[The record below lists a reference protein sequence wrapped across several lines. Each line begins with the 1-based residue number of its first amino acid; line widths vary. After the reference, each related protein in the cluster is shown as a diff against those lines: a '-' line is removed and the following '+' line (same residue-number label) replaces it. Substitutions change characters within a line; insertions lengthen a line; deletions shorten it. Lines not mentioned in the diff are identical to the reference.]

1 MHFPISQ
8 LNTIFNTSKLIK
20 GIISIWG
27 DFGIG
32 KTTLALQSA
41 INTAKFNKI
50 IYIYTKPDFPYK
62 KIGKLIVDDT
72 SNVLDNI
79 LFILTPDFLDLNK
92 IVLNLEFLILYY
104 LREQNI
110 ALKLIIIDSITDLYR
125 LELNREKKEKNVTL
139 NYQLNQQL
147 ANLFY
152 INEKYAI
159 EVLVINELSTRDSK
173 DYIKEVQSGGKVMD
187 YWIDYSIKI
196 SRTKKLNTRNFIL
209 TKHPEMKN
217 HQFLCNLTKNGF
229 K

>member
-8 LNTIFNTSKLIK
+8 LNTIFDSSKLIR

-41 INTAKFNKI
+41 INTAKFNKVI
-50 IYIYTKPDFPYK
+50 FIYTKPDLPYE
-62 KIGKLIVDDT
+62 KIGKFLEDDN
-72 SNVLDNI
+72 SDVLNNI
-79 LFILTPDFLDLNK
+79 LFISTPDFLDLNK
-92 IVLNLEFLILYY
+92 IVLNLEFLILHY

-110 ALKLIIIDSITDLYR
+110 ALKLIVVDSITDLYR

-139 NYQLNQQL
+139 NYQLNQLL
-147 ANLFY
+147 ANLNY
-152 INEKYAI
+152 INEKYVI
-159 EVLVINELSTRDSK
+159 EVLIVNELSRRNYEDS
-173 DYIKEVQSGGKVMD
+173 IKEVQSGGKVMD

-196 SRTKKLNTRNFIL
+196 SRTKKLNTRNIVL

-217 HQFLCNLTKNGF
+217 HQFLCNITENGF

>member
-8 LNTIFNTSKLIK
+8 LNTIFDSSKLIR

-41 INTAKFNKI
+41 INTAKFNKVI
-50 IYIYTKPDFPYK
+50 FIYTKPDFPYE
-62 KIGKLIVDDT
+62 KIEKFLEDDT
-72 SNVLDNI
+72 SDVLNNI
-79 LFILTPDFLDLNK
+79 LFISTPDFLDLNK

-110 ALKLIIIDSITDLYR
+110 ALKLIVVDSITDLYR

-139 NYQLNQQL
+139 NYQLNQLL
-147 ANLFY
+147 ANLYY

-159 EVLVINELSTRDSK
+159 EVLLVNELSRRNYEDS
-173 DYIKEVQSGGKVMD
+173 IKEVQSGGKVMD

-196 SRTKKLNTRNFIL
+196 SRTKKLNARNIVL

-217 HQFLCNLTKNGF
+217 HQFLGNITENGF